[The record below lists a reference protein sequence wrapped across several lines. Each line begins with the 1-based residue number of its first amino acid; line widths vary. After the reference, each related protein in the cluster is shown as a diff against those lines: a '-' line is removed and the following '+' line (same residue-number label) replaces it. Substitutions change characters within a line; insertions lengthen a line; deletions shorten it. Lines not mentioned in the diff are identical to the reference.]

1 MAQPTSSPGSCCRSP
16 SRLNGSPSLTSAKP
30 ATAAR
35 SSAAWT
41 DWNTQIA
48 EIAEGAAAVCDEADR
63 QAALLET
70 LDEIDQQIAGLVTRL
85 TQTTA
90 RPGPGES
97 NQTDQSTPAPRWW
110 KLDEQGRDVALSR
123 LRAWVEQIY
132 RPCYGHLAAVL
143 GPCWEQHPLCV
154 YGLDW
159 LMELWTALYLTPERK
174 ASTLPSQ
181 AEWQTRLLPAIAEQL
196 HYETTH
202 CEHDRL
208 TGETQ
213 RGGDSERPE
222 SEQPHEVTNSETEFA
237 PPRDFG
243 H

>member
-1 MAQPTSSPGSCCRSP
+1 MNEQSYGPADVVTGLMLQITQQAERLALLDQREASH
-16 SRLNGSPSLTSAKP
+16 SREIIGRLDGLEH
-30 ATAAR
+30 
-35 SSAAWT
+35 
-41 DWNTQIA
+41 QIA
-48 EIAEGAAAVCDEADR
+48 EIAEGADAVRDEPAR

-70 LDEIDQQIAGLVTRL
+70 LDELDQQVAGLATRL
-85 TQTTA
+85 TQMTA
-90 RPGPGES
+90 RSGPGES

-110 KLDEQGRDVALSR
+110 KLDEQGRDEALSR

-143 GPCWEQHPLCV
+143 GPCWEQHLLCV

-174 ASTLPSQ
+174 ASILASQ
-181 AEWQTRLLPAIAEQL
+181 AGWQTRLLPAIAEQL

-208 TGETQ
+208 TGETR
-213 RGGDSERPE
+213 RGAIQSALNR
-222 SEQPHEVTNSETEFA
+222 NSPT
-237 PPRDFG
+237 R
-243 H
+243 